1 MAPATYRIALSPF
14 RPVAGEVDLVVGDL
28 APKGFL
34 ADQLCL
40 VGQPSAIA
48 PLSSAIDP
56 KSSTYPSLSSLVANL
71 EKLHLPSTPM
81 PVVASAGPILDVFLK
96 QQSWLSSPAAAPL
109 RRQLESGN
117 LVLAVNGLDH
127 AQFEHAARL
136 LLRHGSGNL
145 STHIFHWPQTPE

>member
-1 MAPATYRIALSPF
+1 MAPTTFRIALSPF
-14 RPVAGEVDLVVGDL
+14 QPVAGEVGRVVGDL
-28 APKGFL
+28 GPKGFL
-34 ADQLCL
+34 THQLCL
-40 VGQPSAIA
+40 VGQPSAIT

-56 KSSTYPSLSSLVANL
+56 KSLAYPSLSHLTANL
-71 EKLHLPSTPM
+71 EELHIPSTLI

-96 QQSWLSSPAAAPL
+96 QQSWLSAPL
-109 RRQLESGN
+109 RAHLENGN
-117 LVLAVNGLDH
+117 VVLAVNGLDH